1 MWNRVACYCGVVAG
15 NLRRRTLGR
24 ACLLRFVVPSGKLPS
39 LPSGTGPKLSVCQC
53 VCVCVCRCPCCSPTR
68 TPPASSAVRSAD
80 RPFCFAGPAPFTHR
94 LQSRDTRPVPGERL
108 HPPSV
113 CAVQCSAVAEEL
125 NKHSAVG
132 FSLSLF
138 LQHSASLVT
147 QAGKKRPARAACVHL
162 LHPTRATRHS
172 HAGAL
177 CRAAAGCP
185 DLHLHG
191 MPEAGEKGRRG
202 KGKGQPGAGER
213 DMGTVGQSATQR
225 GNHTVT

>member
-132 FSLSLF
+132 FSLSL
-138 LQHSASLVT
+138 SLCNT
-147 QAGKKRPARAACVHL
+147 ARLSSRRQAKSGLPALRVCISSIPPGLPGIH
-162 LHPTRATRHS
+162 TRVLYVVQLP
-172 HAGAL
+172 GAL
-177 CRAAAGCP
+177 TCICMACP
-185 DLHLHG
+185 
-191 MPEAGEKGRRG
+191 RRG
-202 KGKGQPGAGER
+202 KREGGER
-213 DMGTVGQSATQR
+213 GRGSPGQVREIWEQSDSPPRRGATTR
-225 GNHTVT
+225 